1 MEQRIT
7 STGRTKG
14 ESMEPTNNLWKNQ
27 ISNNLKEAIQKEIEF
42 LLSDEIKN
50 IRKENKRLEADN
62 LFIRKQF
69 KNAIERLKKY
79 EEVQ

>member
-1 MEQRIT
+1 VVAMV
-7 STGRTKG
+7 
-14 ESMEPTNNLWKNQ
+14 NNLWKNQ

-42 LLSDEIKN
+42 LLDDEIKN

-62 LFIRKQF
+62 QFIRRQF

-79 EEVQ
+79 EETK

>member
-1 MEQRIT
+1 
-7 STGRTKG
+7 
-14 ESMEPTNNLWKNQ
+14 MEPTNNLWKNQ

-62 LFIRKQF
+62 LFIRRQF

-79 EEVQ
+79 EEAEL